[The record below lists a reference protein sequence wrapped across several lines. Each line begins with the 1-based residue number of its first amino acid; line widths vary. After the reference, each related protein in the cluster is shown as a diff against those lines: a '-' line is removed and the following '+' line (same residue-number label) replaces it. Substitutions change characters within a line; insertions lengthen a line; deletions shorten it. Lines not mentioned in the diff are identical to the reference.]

1 MLGRGLSRWWTLPLE
16 MLSMC
21 TCYSPRV
28 HAIVGC
34 IGDSSGTC
42 HLLITQRSHLWLFL
56 HVSGSCWT
64 TCRVPGVPHVS
75 FLLTHVSYWVTELTV
90 HVLYF
95 LFGHVS
101 WRLPSTC
108 RILIAHMSCPDY
120 FTCHALVRPPIAF
133 LFDHVAYLVLRRGV
147 QSIHHKSNF
156 RLSLLHRLT
165 T

>member
-75 FLLTHVSYWVTELTV
+75 FLLTHVSYCGWIMCHFFIRPCVIFLLV
-90 HVLYF
+90 HVAVSYSTTSHGADCPRFVFFIRPRVLTTSF
-95 LFGHVS
+95 HVS
-101 WRLPSTC
+101 DFNSPHVVSRLFHVSCTSSSTY
-108 RILIAHMSCPDY
+108 RIFI
-120 FTCHALVRPPIAF
+120 
-133 LFDHVAYLVLRRGV
+133 
-147 QSIHHKSNF
+147 
-156 RLSLLHRLT
+156 
-165 T
+165 